1 MARERLTRRGLVAA
15 AATTGGVLLASLPD
29 AGDAAPSAALDR
41 RILTFAL
48 LLEDVQAGFYAD
60 ALRKARLQGELLD
73 YARTVGAQETRHAQT
88 LRRALGAGAPA
99 PPRLDF
105 GDDTSDPE
113 RFARSALRL
122 EDLGVKA
129 YMTQAA
135 HLTPGALAAAAR
147 IATVEAR
154 HAAWIRDLAGLDPA
168 PDAVEPQLSA
178 DTVRRTLEGSGY
190 VR

>member
-1 MARERLTRRGLVAA
+1 MAHERLTRRGLVAA

-29 AGDAAPSAALDR
+29 AGDAAPSAGLDR
-41 RILTFAL
+41 KILTFAL

-88 LRRALGAGAPA
+88 LRHALGDGAPA

-105 GDDTSDPE
+105 GDDTADPE

-129 YMTQAA
+129 YITQAA